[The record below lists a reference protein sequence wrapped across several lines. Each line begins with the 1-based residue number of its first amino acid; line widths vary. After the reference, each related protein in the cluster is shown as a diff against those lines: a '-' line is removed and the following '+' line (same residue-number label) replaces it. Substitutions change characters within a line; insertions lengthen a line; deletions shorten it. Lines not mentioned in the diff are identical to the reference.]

1 MWTYLNDHGVIFG
14 SANFSVSGLETG
26 LNDLILFP
34 KSYSERFKEFFLN
47 LWEYGKIGTVK
58 GFLVSP
64 VDNPERKGTQ
74 SYTESSQEK
83 YTFACTHLPMKIYWL
98 RLNGN
103 KAKE

>member
-1 MWTYLNDHGVIFG
+1 MLGFLPKNLFLDFLRNLMLQRGLHHVKFMVNDNGVIFG

-34 KSYSERFKEFFLN
+34 KNHSERFKEFFLN

-64 VDNPERKGTQ
+64 VDNPEEKGTQ
-74 SYTESSQEK
+74 S
-83 YTFACTHLPMKIYWL
+83 
-98 RLNGN
+98 
-103 KAKE
+103 